1 MDVETRHKELP
12 HRERASQEHFL
23 RRKVSPRRA
32 SRRRLPA
39 LLRWAGS
46 GVGLIVVGGMG
57 YWAASA
63 AGRAPELVVSRI
75 RVVGNEQLAEG
86 EILRALG
93 LRSDSNILSLDLDRL
108 KQQLL
113 RSPWIKDVQLTRVL
127 PATLTLR
134 VVERVPVGIAVL
146 DGLYLIDEEGTFLDE
161 MSPRYAELALPL
173 VRGMSDEN
181 GRLVE
186 VRAFLAGRVL
196 EALAKEPRLAP
207 AISEIDVSKEAG
219 SIRVTLRHPPVT
231 LLVIEEDLVDR
242 LLEIVPLT
250 EDITRYFPS
259 VKAVDLRFQG
269 RVYLQLDGVDGAGGD
284 IGGR

>member
-1 MDVETRHKELP
+1 VDVEPRRPELP
-12 HRERASQEHFL
+12 HERASEEHFL
-23 RRKVSPRRA
+23 RRKVSPRRV
-32 SRRRLPA
+32 SRRRLPSA
-39 LLRWAGS
+39 LRWAGA
-46 GVGLIVVGGMG
+46 GVGLIVVGVIG
-57 YWAASA
+57 YWTASA

-75 RVVGNEQLAEG
+75 RVVGNERLAEG

-93 LRSDSNILSLDLDRL
+93 LRSDSNILSLDLDGL

-134 VVERVPVGIAVL
+134 VVERAPVGIAVL

-161 MSPRYAELALPL
+161 MSSRYAELALPL

-186 VRAFLAGRVL
+186 ARAFLAGRVL
-196 EALAKEPRLAP
+196 EALAEEPRLAP
-207 AISEIDVSKEAG
+207 VVSEIDVSNDAG
-219 SIRVTLRHPPVT
+219 SIRVVLRHPPVM
-231 LLVIEEDLVDR
+231 LLVREENLVDR
-242 LLEIVPLT
+242 LMEIVPLT
-250 EDITRYFPS
+250 EDITRHFPS

-269 RVYLQLDGVDGAGGD
+269 RVYLQLDGMDGQAGD